1 MTYNDLKEGD
11 LFLINDIKAMPKRK
25 TSDGYIDLVT
35 GETSR
40 DKDIPENVK
49 TDFTY
54 EVIDE
59 TELNYW
65 KDKLNL
71 TFVA

>member
-11 LFLINDIKAMPKRK
+11 IFLINDIKPQPKRK
-25 TSDGYIDLVT
+25 TADGYVDLIT
-35 GETSR
+35 GETWR
-40 DKDIPENVK
+40 DQDVPEAAK
-49 TDFTY
+49 TDFNY
-54 EVIDE
+54 DVIDE

-71 TFVA
+71 TFAV